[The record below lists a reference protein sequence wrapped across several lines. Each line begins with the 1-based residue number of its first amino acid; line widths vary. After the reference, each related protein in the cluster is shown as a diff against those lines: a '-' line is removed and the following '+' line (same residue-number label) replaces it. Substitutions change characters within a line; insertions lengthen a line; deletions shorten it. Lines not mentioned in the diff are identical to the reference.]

1 MEDIDIIEQLTP
13 GTIDGLGIVLI
24 TEKESTIPHFD
35 IIRSDNSKVSIM
47 ILDNRYMDYTESVLT
62 NEECRLLDEWSKGK
76 EKKEWYNSGW
86 YNWNNVLICWDGLYN
101 GYEVEYDDH
110 ENILKYVPDYTIIK
124 PYKE

>member
-35 IIRSDNSKVSIM
+35 IIRSDGSKVSIM

-62 NEECRLLDEWSKGK
+62 NEECKMLDEWSKGK
-76 EKKEWYNSGW
+76 SDEQKEPWKHGDPNWYHMI
-86 YNWNNVLICWDGLYN
+86 LCWDSLYN
-101 GYEVEYDDH
+101 DYEIGYD
-110 ENILKYVPDYTIIK
+110 ENYISLIPNYTLINH
-124 PYKE
+124 Y